1 MATSKEYLNFIL
13 EQLSLIDGISHRQMM
28 GEYIIYLHGRIAAY
42 LCDSRLLIK
51 PVPSAV
57 RLMPDAVYEPPYEG
71 AKDMLLC
78 ENVDNKEFLKELFEA
93 IYEELPKPKEKK
105 K

>member
-13 EQLSLIDGISHRQMM
+13 EQLSPIDGISHRQMM

-42 LCDSRLLIK
+42 LCDGRLLIK

-78 ENVDNKEFLKELFEA
+78 ENVDDKEFLKELFEA

-105 K
+105 

>member
-13 EQLSLIDGISHRQMM
+13 EQLSLIDGISHRQMI
-28 GEYIIYLHGRIAAY
+28 GEYIIYLHGSIAAY

-78 ENVDNKEFLKELFEA
+78 ENVDDKEFLKELFEA

-105 K
+105 

>member
-42 LCDSRLLIK
+42 LCDGRLLIK

-57 RLMPDAVYEPPYEG
+57 RLMPDAVLEPPYEG

-78 ENVDNKEFLKELFEA
+78 ENVDDKEFLKELFEA
-93 IYEELPKPKEKK
+93 IYDELPKPKEKK